1 MPPWYSMCTNR
12 LEALKEEQIIFGIR
26 CGWVRILS
34 VYQPRL
40 FREEG
45 VSMRKNRV
53 LIIDHDLQTCKDIK
67 YNVDSETTDAYYTL
81 TVREGLAELANKDYD
96 LVILNACFPE
106 NDGMEL
112 LKTLRGLK
120 PMPILILSTSVGIGR
135 QAGGIQSR
143 R

>member
-1 MPPWYSMCTNR
+1 
-12 LEALKEEQIIFGIR
+12 
-26 CGWVRILS
+26 
-34 VYQPRL
+34 
-40 FREEG
+40 
-45 VSMRKNRV
+45 MRKNRV

-81 TVREGLAELANKDYD
+81 TVREGLSELASKDYD

-120 PMPILILSTSVGIGR
+120 PMTT
-135 QAGGIQSR
+135 
-143 R
+143 